1 MSSSICSQMLWLG
14 DSLSTTAEQALI
26 PQTVSR
32 HMAALAVESLVSNTV
47 ILRPHHA
54 LPSPT
59 EHAAATDSWPCQS
72 FWFCSSRVGPKNV
85 YL

>member
-14 DSLSTTAEQALI
+14 DSLSTKTKHILI

-32 HMAALAVESLVSNTV
+32 QMAALVVEALVSNTV

-59 EHAAATDSWPCQS
+59 GHAAAADSWPCQS
-72 FWFCSSRVGPKNV
+72 F
-85 YL
+85 